1 MEGNVAH
8 LWGTRGRRG
17 GGRGGPQKPTEP
29 IRHPKNNENG
39 LEKDPDEEMSLKLNI
54 LYTT

>member
-1 MEGNVAH
+1 MAH

>member
-1 MEGNVAH
+1 MWRIYGGQE
-8 LWGTRGRRG
+8 G
-17 GGRGGPQKPTEP
+17 GGEEGGPQKTSEP

-54 LYTT
+54 LYTTW